1 MVCNIPR
8 YFIKSQSG
16 VKHTSLQS
24 PPYFLIPIG
33 KEKIPGR
40 LLITKKIEE
49 KFTRY
54 LQEIYWHEM
63 KVHTEESSFQDITDA
78 MMEKLKE

>member
-1 MVCNIPR
+1 MQHPKVFYQVPIWCKT
-8 YFIKSQSG
+8 YKSSI
-16 VKHTSLQS
+16 TSVFTDPHWQ
-24 PPYFLIPIG
+24 
-33 KEKIPGR
+33 EKKSGR